1 MSGEKGRPAVIDRV
15 KRMETSKK
23 ILGGSWAVALTLS
36 AFVVHGT
43 YKGVDV
49 TNLTDLAKTA
59 WAEVAVTHVFYLWK
73 AKSENI
79 AKGVQKLV
87 KQLAEQYG
95 IEAAARL
102 AEIIYKH

>member
-1 MSGEKGRPAVIDRV
+1 MIDRI

-23 ILGGSWAVALTLS
+23 ILTWSWAVAITLS
-36 AFVVHGT
+36 AFVVYGT
-43 YKGVDV
+43 FKCVDV

-73 AKSENI
+73 AKAENI

-87 KQLAEQYG
+87 KQLADQYG

-102 AEIIYKH
+102 AEIIYKD